1 MDRNV
6 YKSAFDNIEVSDK
19 AVHEVIQK
27 AAEISSP
34 KRCRRKHRFGVPVPA
49 VVLLSIMIITVSVSA
64 ATGLTD
70 IFSRY
75 FSQLLTTEDAEFDN
89 YSTEF
94 IEKNAAYDFAPY
106 SQNGVTMSIE
116 GIIGDRNFLLLKSKL
131 TTEAGYDEGTLAAF
145 MNPELYIG
153 ELKKGILPAT
163 CLSNTVDESRDPL
176 VKSAA
181 YLFNYDDVET
191 LLGKTAAFDYDK
203 ETLSGK
209 TATLVI
215 KNSNAYEPVGIDLAE
230 ALKQSGE
237 ISIEGSDDPNALPL
251 SKLSI
256 PFSNDFRS
264 SIVLKSVCFVNG
276 KLVLVIDSSGYY
288 ENPSIYLRDKITNR
302 IIYHCD
308 GILSAGKG
316 SLEFYAFDIG
326 DTDKL
331 ENLEIVMPEEHH
343 ISFPLSFADNS
354 KELDISGID
363 QSNIKGITVESVRI
377 SPLSLNIEG
386 RIHDGT
392 PIVAY
397 KNCSIRFKD
406 NSVVKYTANGYY
418 HRKDGVYS
426 TGVPFGKPLDTNLMD
441 AVIIEC
447 DQSKLE
453 IPIN

>member
-1 MDRNV
+1 MDRDV

-19 AVHEVIQK
+19 AVHDVIQK
-27 AAEISSP
+27 AAEINSQ
-34 KRCRRKHRFGVPVPA
+34 KGYRRKRRIGVLVPA
-49 VVLLSIMIITVSVSA
+49 VLLSIMIITVSVSA

-75 FSQLLTTEDAEFDN
+75 FSQLFTAEDTGFDD
-89 YSTEF
+89 YSAEF
-94 IEKNAAYDFAPY
+94 IEKNAAYDYTTY
-106 SQNGVTMSIE
+106 SQDGVTMSIE
-116 GIIGDRNFLLLKSKL
+116 GIIGDMNFLLLKSKL
-131 TTEAGYDEGTLAAF
+131 TAVDGYDEGTLAAF
-145 MNPELYIG
+145 MSPKLYIG
-153 ELKKGILPAT
+153 ELKQGILPAT
-163 CLSNTVDESRDPL
+163 CYRNIVDEGNDPL

-191 LLGKTAAFDYDK
+191 LLGRTDT
-203 ETLSGK
+203 ETLTGK

-215 KNSNAYEPVGIDLAE
+215 KNTNAYEPIEIDLAE
-230 ALKQSGE
+230 ALEQSGE
-237 ISIEGSDDPNALPL
+237 ISIEGSDDLNAIPL

-256 PFSNDFRS
+256 PFGNDFRS

-288 ENPSIYLRDKITNR
+288 ENPSIFLRDKISDR

-316 SLEFYAFDIG
+316 NLEFYAFDIG
-326 DTDKL
+326 DIEAL

-343 ISFPLSFADNS
+343 ISLPLSVDNP

-363 QSNIKGITVESVRI
+363 QSNIKGVTIESIRV

-386 RIHDGT
+386 RVQEGT
-392 PIVAY
+392 PIVAFE
-397 KNCSIRFKD
+397 NCAIRFKD

-418 HRKDGVYS
+418 HSKDGVYS
-426 TGVPFGKPLDTNLMD
+426 TGVPFGKPLDINLMD

-447 DQSKLE
+447 NQTTLE